1 MAAAGTYDDD
11 DDLRYETLNIQGY
24 GMHRRLTNKF
34 DTMEMAAEMHEQ
46 RSSRILNRSK
56 SLDHKLEAERVNLR
70 PQKSLD
76 IQKQSRPGKSPVP
89 RHMQKSSGSPPRLS
103 QKSSDSHLGLS
114 QLERSLTYVQKS
126 QEFPPWLSQRG
137 GKRLSKSGP
146 WGLSIVIPNGSCDVS
161 PSGTPKAELIST
173 PVLLRRHLTRAH
185 TTTPFSSVTAWLAQ
199 AIPKKIPAIERI
211 EPDSQILQSIPFS
224 TSSILS
230 LVLGFLHSLMN
241 VCTALLWVP
250 ALFLRAVCSPDPPW
264 QQQVATPEANE
275 VRERQAS
282 HGSPSTPTCN
292 TGFWLSL
299 QAYAGD
305 CFSP

>member
-34 DTMEMAAEMHEQ
+34 DTMEMAAEMREQ

-76 IQKQSRPGKSPVP
+76 IQKQTRPGKCPVP
-89 RHMQKSSGSPPRLS
+89 RYMQKTSGSTPRLS
-103 QKSSDSHLGLS
+103 QNTSCSHPGIS
-114 QLERSLTYVQKS
+114 QLEAS
-126 QEFPPWLSQRG
+126 QNCVWKLPDSPPRLSQRG
-137 GKRLSKSGP
+137 GKRLSNLGP
-146 WGLSIVIPNGSCDVS
+146 WGLSIVIPNGSCDTS
-161 PSGTPKAELIST
+161 SIGTPKADVLST
-173 PVLLRRHLTRAH
+173 PVLLRRRLKRAH
-185 TTTPFSSVTAWLAQ
+185 STTPLSSVSAWLAQ
-199 AIPKKIPAIERI
+199 AIPMETPAIEQI
-211 EPDSQILQSIPFS
+211 EPDSQTLGSTPFG

-230 LVLGFLHSLMN
+230 LVLGFLHLILN
-241 VCTALLWVP
+241 ICTALVW
-250 ALFLRAVCSPDPPW
+250 ALFLCAVCSPDPPW

-275 VRERQAS
+275 VRERPAS
-282 HGSPSTPTCN
+282 YGSSLFTPTCS